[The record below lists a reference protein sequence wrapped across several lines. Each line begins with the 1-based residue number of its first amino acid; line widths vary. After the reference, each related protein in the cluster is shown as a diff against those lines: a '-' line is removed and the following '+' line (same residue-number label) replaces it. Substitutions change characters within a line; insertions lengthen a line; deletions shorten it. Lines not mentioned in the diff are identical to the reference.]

1 MAIEVFNRHES
12 KYLLTEEQYIKFYE
26 ELLTYMELDKH
37 NENDELYSIANI
49 YYDTKDHSV
58 IRHSLSKPKYKEKLR
73 IRSYGVP
80 KLDDI
85 VFLEMKK
92 KVFGLVN
99 KRRTKMK
106 LSDAYKFVET
116 GIEPPYESYMNKQ
129 VIQEIKYY
137 LSQHELLPMIYLSF
151 DRKALF
157 SKENRDLRITF
168 DKNIRSRRSD
178 VLLEKSDEG
187 ELLIEEGTWL
197 MEVKAEKT
205 VPLWLSQLL
214 SKHGLYRI
222 GFSKYGNEYKKNV
235 RNLIRLKEEK

>member
-37 NENDELYSIANI
+37 NENDQLYSIANI

-80 KLDDI
+80 KPDDI
-85 VFLEMKK
+85 VFVEMKK
-92 KVFGLVN
+92 KVLGLVN
-99 KRRTKMK
+99 KRRSKMK
-106 LSDAYKFVET
+106 LSDAYKFIET
-116 GIEPPYESYMNKQ
+116 GVEPPFESYMNKQ

-137 LSQHELLPMIYLSF
+137 LTQHELQPMIYLAY

-178 VLLEKSDEG
+178 VLLEIGDDG
-187 ELLIEEGTWL
+187 EPLMEEGIWL

-205 VPLWLSQLL
+205 VPFWLSQLL
-214 SKHGLYRI
+214 SKHGLYRL

-235 RNLIRLKEEK
+235 RNLIRLEEEK

>member
-137 LSQHELLPMIYLSF
+137 LSQHELLPMIYLAY

-168 DKNIRSRRSD
+168 DKNIRSRRSN

-214 SKHGLYRI
+214 SKHGLYRM

-235 RNLIRLKEEK
+235 RDLIRI